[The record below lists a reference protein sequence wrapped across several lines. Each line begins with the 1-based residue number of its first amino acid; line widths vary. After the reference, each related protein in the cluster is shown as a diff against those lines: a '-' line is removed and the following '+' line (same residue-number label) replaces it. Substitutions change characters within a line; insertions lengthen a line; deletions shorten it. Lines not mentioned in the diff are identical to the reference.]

1 MKNKQYVSRLLPYS
15 VIESAAE
22 GDAEAVNIVLN
33 HYKGYIAKLSLVG
46 GKDPD
51 GNTCV
56 YADDELRRRLET
68 KLIAK
73 ILTFQVDR

>member
-1 MKNKQYVSRLLPYS
+1 ML
-15 VIESAAE
+15 E
-22 GDAEAVNIVLN
+22 

-51 GNTCV
+51 GNTRV

-68 KLIAK
+68 KLRKLAEQNVSAGWVLMNGNRIQIK
-73 ILTFQVDR
+73 RKHFEKFIDNLETI

>member
-1 MKNKQYVSRLLPYS
+1 MKNKQNYPRLLPYS
-15 VIESAAE
+15 VIEAAAA
-22 GDAEAVNIVLN
+22 GNAEAINIVLA

-51 GNTCV
+51 GNTSV

-68 KLIAK
+68 KLIYA
-73 ILTFQVDR
+73 ILTFRVD

>member
-15 VIESAAE
+15 IIEAAAT
-22 GDAEAVNIVLN
+22 GNAEAVNIVLN

-51 GNTCV
+51 GNTRV

-68 KLIAK
+68 KLICK
-73 ILTFQVDR
+73 ILTFRMD